1 MNRKKR
7 DKSDR
12 KKGSRPSKIT
22 ILMASV
28 VGLSTTPQDY
38 KFSAGVQFRQN
49 CFGEM
54 LVFPERLI
62 SWRDQNLQLNIS
74 AELDLWKVKLPPAEL
89 ASLVA
94 PRIRGGRL
102 CSQ

>member
-1 MNRKKR
+1 
-7 DKSDR
+7 
-12 KKGSRPSKIT
+12 
-22 ILMASV
+22 MASA

-38 KFSAGVQFRQN
+38 KFSEGIQFRQN
-49 CFGEM
+49 YFGEM
-54 LVFPERLI
+54 LVFPECLV

-94 PRIRGGRL
+94 LRIRGGRL

>member
-1 MNRKKR
+1 
-7 DKSDR
+7 
-12 KKGSRPSKIT
+12 
-22 ILMASV
+22 MASA

-49 CFGEM
+49 CFGEI

-89 ASLVA
+89 ASLVDLGLEGAGCA
-94 PRIRGGRL
+94 PSEHKLHPPPPHVHHRSTAL
-102 CSQ
+102 SFP